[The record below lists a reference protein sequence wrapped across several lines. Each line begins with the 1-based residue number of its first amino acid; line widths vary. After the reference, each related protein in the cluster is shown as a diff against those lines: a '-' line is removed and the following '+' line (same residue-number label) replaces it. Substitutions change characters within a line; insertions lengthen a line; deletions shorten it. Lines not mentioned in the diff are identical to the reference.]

1 MWFWW
6 FMFVCNLLIPV
17 LMIVVGYCMWKH
29 CPGKINGVIGYRTK
43 RSMKNMDTWK
53 FAHEYCGK
61 LWWKAGWGIL
71 IPSILVQLP
80 FVHGSEDMVGTVGG
94 ILCTIQTVV
103 LVVSII
109 PTEMALKRT
118 FTESG
123 EYRQADMLE
132 NRK

>member
-1 MWFWW
+1 M
-6 FMFVCNLLIPV
+6 
-17 LMIVVGYCMWKH
+17 
-29 CPGKINGVIGYRTK
+29 
-43 RSMKNMDTWK
+43 
-53 FAHEYCGK
+53 
-61 LWWKAGWGIL
+61 

-123 EYRQADMLE
+123 EYRQMGIVE
-132 NRK
+132 NGK

>member
-1 MWFWW
+1 M
-6 FMFVCNLLIPV
+6 
-17 LMIVVGYCMWKH
+17 
-29 CPGKINGVIGYRTK
+29 
-43 RSMKNMDTWK
+43 
-53 FAHEYCGK
+53 
-61 LWWKAGWGIL
+61 

-80 FVHGSEDMVGTVGG
+80 FVHGSEDVVGVVGG
-94 ILCTIQTVV
+94 ILCTMQTVV

-123 EYRQADMLE
+123 EYREMGIAE